1 MHPFNDSRF
10 HVRWSTLVPE
20 AVEAD
25 VKKGLD
31 EAKSGIDRI
40 CELEESS
47 LSYENTFHALEN
59 ASVTLNRA
67 WGRLEHLD
75 SVADEPAQREAM
87 NKMLPEVSAFYSSI
101 PLNEQLWRVL
111 KAFGTSDAVHGLS
124 VIQRRHVEET
134 MMDFIQ
140 SGADLPA
147 DKKQRIAGID
157 AELSQITKQYA

>member
-31 EAKSGIDRI
+31 EAKSAIDGI
-40 CELEESS
+40 CELEESA
-47 LSYENTFHALEN
+47 LSYENTFQALEN

-75 SVADEPAQREAM
+75 SVTDEPAQREAM

-101 PLNEQLWRVL
+101 PLNDQLWRVL
-111 KAFGTSDAVHGLS
+111 KAYGTSAAVHGLS
-124 VIQRRHVEET
+124 DIQRRHVEET
-134 MMDFIQ
+134 IMDFIQ

-147 DKKQRIAGID
+147 DK
-157 AELSQITKQYA
+157 